1 MKPTQTN
8 NEGIM
13 MADEP
18 FCPLSQ
24 KDEIMVIDAAAIVSS
39 DDDEPAYTLLV
50 DMADGRWFILNGV
63 TSNATQAARL
73 LHSFR
78 KEGRIELSEWTD
90 VSFLR
95 PRCALDTAKA
105 LCVGRRPVLSGTHR
119 PVHPSANEMSLLLEG
134 DAVRI
139 VRAVSPADETRS
151 WWLVILS
158 LTEGVVLQH
167 VLPFETSDEALDLV
181 KLMARTG
188 AYVTEDFFD
197 ATEDMKSVDLDTS
210 EEMEIDQDGKRRVH

>member
-1 MKPTQTN
+1 MT
-8 NEGIM
+8 E
-13 MADEP
+13 DP
-18 FCPLSQ
+18 FCLLSQ

-39 DDDEPAYTLLV
+39 DDSEPAYTLLV
-50 DMADGRWFILNGV
+50 DMADGRWFVLNGV

-73 LHSFR
+73 LHATR

-95 PRCALDTAKA
+95 PRCALNTSNA
-105 LCVGRRPVLSGTHR
+105 LCVGRSPVLRGTHR
-119 PVHPSANEMSLLLEG
+119 PVHPVVAEMSLLLEG

-139 VRAVSPADETRS
+139 VRSVSPADETRS

-197 ATEDMKSVDLDTS
+197 ATEDMKLVNLDTS
-210 EEMEIDQDGKRRVH
+210 DEIEIDEDGKRRIH